1 MKKEGGVGVEGR
13 GEKEEV
19 VRVGGWKERKERKK
33 KRRERERKRGE
44 REEKRKVERKN
55 FVLPRA

>member
-1 MKKEGGVGVEGR
+1 MKKEGRVGVEGR

-33 KRRERERKRGE
+33 EKERERERGE

>member
-13 GEKEEV
+13 GEEEV

-33 KRRERERKRGE
+33 EKERERG
-44 REEKRKVERKN
+44 REGREKRRG
-55 FVLPRA
+55 R

>member
-1 MKKEGGVGVEGR
+1 MKKEGGMGVEGR

-33 KRRERERKRGE
+33 EKERERG
-44 REEKRKVERKN
+44 REGREKRRG
-55 FVLPRA
+55 R